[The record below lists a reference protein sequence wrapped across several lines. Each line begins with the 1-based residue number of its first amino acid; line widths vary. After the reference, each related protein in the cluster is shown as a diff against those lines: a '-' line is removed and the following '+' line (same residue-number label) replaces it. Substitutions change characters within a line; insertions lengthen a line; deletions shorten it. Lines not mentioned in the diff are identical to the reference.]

1 MKFNP
6 QNWYSGH
13 GIGCWLN
20 VHEPPVGLYLSP
32 RADCVQQ
39 SVDLVYKAGYC
50 VTDEPGFYKDGEFG
64 IRIENALYVT
74 ECNDTKYNLPEGTK
88 FLKVKFSKFF
98 KKIRHL
104 FLRQKN

>member
-1 MKFNP
+1 MTLKYILKFNP

-88 FLKVKFSKFF
+88 FLKVKFSE
-98 KKIRHL
+98 
-104 FLRQKN
+104 N